1 MSQCNSV
8 FLFMREKEKLIALL
22 QSRVYYCCYEVEC
35 CFFTY
40 SVSDLTHIKAYD
52 ARAAAATKKKAEKVE
67 LLLLLLFSEYWVS

>member
-22 QSRVYYCCYEVEC
+22 QSTKYYCYEVEC

-52 ARAAAATKKKAEKVE
+52 ARGAAPAPAFV
-67 LLLLLLFSEYWVS
+67 F